1 MNTDLSHS
9 KGVTL
14 CRRILSGNP
23 GWWNIILKFTQITL
37 DDANLDQI
45 WNIYVVPNT
54 VTDLDVSMVSE
65 DRWHSWYALVWM
77 GPSATVDIRSISG
90 YMFHALS
97 STQAWITTEI
107 DRNIPTR
114 FESKQGPVHCALA
127 SSSQAGFLPHT
138 YLGVSEN
145 RQISGNASG
154 FSGVRKK
161 GREDLHRASQNPAGK
176 VTMWPQLWRQ
186 WLVIHWG

>member
-1 MNTDLSHS
+1 M
-9 KGVTL
+9 
-14 CRRILSGNP
+14 I
-23 GWWNIILKFTQITL
+23 
-37 DDANLDQI
+37 QI
-45 WNIYVVPNT
+45 WIKFGIFMLFQISNWFD
-54 VTDLDVSMVSE
+54 TDLDVSMVSE
-65 DRWHSWYALVWM
+65 NRWHSWYALVWM
-77 GPSATVDIRSISG
+77 GPSATVDIRSILG

-127 SSSQAGFLPHT
+127 SSQAGFLPHT

-161 GREDLHRASQNPAGK
+161 VREDLHRASQNAREKWQCGHNCG
-176 VTMWPQLWRQ
+176 VSD
-186 WLVIHWG
+186 